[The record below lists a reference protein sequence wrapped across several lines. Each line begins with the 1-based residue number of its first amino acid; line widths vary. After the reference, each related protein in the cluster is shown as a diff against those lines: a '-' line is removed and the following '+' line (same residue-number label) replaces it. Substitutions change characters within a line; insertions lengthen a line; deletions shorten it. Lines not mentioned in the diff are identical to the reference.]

1 MILKSYIVEKN
12 FDVLGNYQA
21 VLLYGENDGI
31 QDDIKLKLKDENKDS
46 EIMNFFESEI
56 VKNKNI

>member
-31 QDDIKLKLKDENKDS
+31 QDDIKLKLKDENKDCTNLS
-46 EIMNFFESEI
+46 
-56 VKNKNI
+56 